1 MTTTKFSINALSD
14 VLERDRRTVTKA
26 LRDIE
31 PAGYEGK
38 GAKRSPVWRLKQAI
52 AALAALEPSVPS
64 GDDLAFERALDE
76 TEAAFDDAADALAK
90 LPTLAARRA
99 QAPACAALAD
109 AYIDALK
116 KRGEAQ
122 GLHRQHLE
130 LVTEQSRKLMLQA
143 LSEPCQWEQVY
154 LEVG

>member
-1 MTTTKFSINALSD
+1 MTTTKFSINALSE
-14 VLERDRRTVTKA
+14 VLERDRRTVTRA

-52 AALAALEPSVPS
+52 AALAALEPREPS
-64 GDDLAFERALDE
+64 GDPAVERALDE
-76 TEAAFDDAADALAK
+76 TEAAFDAAVVVLAK

-122 GLHRQHLE
+122 GLHTQHIGMLCE
-130 LVTEQSRKLMLQA
+130 ESRKLMLQA

-154 LEVG
+154 LEV

>member
-1 MTTTKFSINALSD
+1 MTTTKFSINALSE
-14 VLERDRRTVTKA
+14 VLERDRRTLGKA
-26 LRDIE
+26 LRNIE

-52 AALAALEPSVPS
+52 AALAALDPNVPS
-64 GDDLAFERALDE
+64 GDPTFERVLDE

-143 LSEPCQWEQVY
+143 LSEPCQWEQVS